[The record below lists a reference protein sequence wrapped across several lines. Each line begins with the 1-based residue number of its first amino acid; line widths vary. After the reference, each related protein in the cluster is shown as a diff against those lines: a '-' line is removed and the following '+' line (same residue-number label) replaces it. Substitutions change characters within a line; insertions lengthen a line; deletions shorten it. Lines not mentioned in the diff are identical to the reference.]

1 MSATAGRAAVF
12 GLDEQEHVAVDLER
26 WTRLATAVLDDANVP
41 AGSELTLMFVDEDRM
56 AELNSQHMGVDGPT
70 DVLAFPIDDE
80 LVEAGRWP
88 DGGTSGPDRPPTELD
103 DLPVLLGDVVVCPT
117 VAARQAVEHGV
128 SVEDETALLIVHGIL
143 HVLGMDHAEVQER
156 AEMQARE
163 RDLLDR
169 FHHER

>member
-1 MSATAGRAAVF
+1 RTRIRPPRCARRRPSSHRRRHRQRLRPGCRETGERMSATAGRAAVF

-88 DGGTSGPDRPPTELD
+88 DG
-103 DLPVLLGDVVVCPT
+103 
-117 VAARQAVEHGV
+117 
-128 SVEDETALLIVHGIL
+128 
-143 HVLGMDHAEVQER
+143 
-156 AEMQARE
+156 
-163 RDLLDR
+163 
-169 FHHER
+169 